1 MRDTW
6 RIIKGKSPEG
16 KVEYQVSDGDV
27 GERTISYDFSNK
39 QEAIECCKKENEDGF
54 NCRTRRCFV

>member
-1 MRDTW
+1 MSKTW
-6 RIIKGKSPEG
+6 KIIEGKSPEG

-39 QEAIECCKKENEDGF
+39 QEAIECCNEENANDS
-54 NCRTRRCFV
+54 NL

>member
-1 MRDTW
+1 MSDTW

-27 GERTISYDFSNK
+27 GERTFSYDFNNK
-39 QEAIECCKKENEDGF
+39 QEAIECCKKENEDDI
-54 NCRTRRCFV
+54 CTI